1 MKMTYSELLKKRK
14 AEIALMKEAFLK
26 QFFEVGRRVIS
37 ELRPDYDNRVQL
49 LKELNA
55 VYETIAEAERD
66 IEYLEAEAKK
76 EIAKEGE
83 IKN

>member
-1 MKMTYSELLKKRK
+1 M
-14 AEIALMKEAFLK
+14 
-26 QFFEVGRRVIS
+26 IS

-76 EIAKEGE
+76 EIAKENE

>member
-26 QFFEVGRRVIS
+26 QFFEVGRRVIF

-55 VYETIAEAERD
+55 VYATITEAERD

-76 EIAKEGE
+76 EIAKENE

>member
-1 MKMTYSELLKKRK
+1 MKTTYSELLKKRK

-55 VYETIAEAERD
+55 VYATITEAERD

-76 EIAKEGE
+76 ETAKEGE

>member
-1 MKMTYSELLKKRK
+1 MKTSYSELLKKRK

-55 VYETIAEAERD
+55 VYATITEAERD

-76 EIAKEGE
+76 ETAKEGK
-83 IKN
+83 IKP

>member
-55 VYETIAEAERD
+55 VYATITEAERD

-76 EIAKEGE
+76 EIAKENE

>member
-1 MKMTYSELLKKRK
+1 MKTTYSELLKKRK

-49 LKELNA
+49 LNGLNA
-55 VYETIAEAERD
+55 VYETITEAERD

-76 EIAKEGE
+76 ETAKEGK
-83 IKN
+83 IKP